1 MSAASSPA
9 WRKSLSLSLRSRL
22 HPDNRQRKKSPH
34 HSQGCS
40 LLFIITLCMTHSH
53 SLCPLV
59 IDLDVNSVKD
69 RHQKKDMSLA
79 PGSKYINI
87 DEGNIWVWGVGG
99 VRYSPS
105 RPCLTGTWISCCSL
119 IQMQELK
126 IRVNTCVLRQT
137 SMVTTAFK
145 GSVYFWLGTGRHP
158 FRKKYLGGFRFYSNR
173 RAFKSFSFFAC
184 DCGQSYKVDSFPGC
198 PFPKTSFP
206 I

>member
-1 MSAASSPA
+1 M
-9 WRKSLSLSLRSRL
+9 SLSLRSRL
-22 HPDNRQRKKSPH
+22 HPDDRQRKKSPH

-59 IDLDVNSVKD
+59 IDLDVNNVKD
-69 RHQKKDMSLA
+69 RHQKIRHVTCTRQQIYKHRR
-79 PGSKYINI
+79 GKYM
-87 DEGNIWVWGVGG
+87 GMGCRG

-158 FRKKYLGGFRFYSNR
+158 FRKKYLGGFRFDSNR

-184 DCGQSYKVDSFPGC
+184 DCRQSYKVDSFPGC
-198 PFPKTSFP
+198 PFPKT
-206 I
+206 